1 MVTRAALLIVYD
13 FLEPRFAHLNLG
25 AQFLD
30 LRRCSFTVAMRAATV
45 LLQVVHGTVL
55 LEVVSTATK
64 SPPRRPAF
72 RRAL

>member
-30 LRRCSFTVAMRAATV
+30 LRRLLFHRCGESGDFLFQV
-45 LLQVVHGTVL
+45 LHGTVL

>member
-1 MVTRAALLIVYD
+1 MNRRTATGDGYARAALLIFYD

-30 LRRCSFTVAMRAATV
+30 LRRLLFHRRGESGDF

-55 LEVVSTATK
+55 LEEV
-64 SPPRRPAF
+64 
-72 RRAL
+72 LQ